1 MTKFG
6 KDFLL
11 GASTAAHQV
20 EGNNTNSDYWAMEN
34 MEYSQFVEPSL
45 DAVDHYNRYEEDIK
59 MLADAGLNT
68 YRFSVEWARIEPE
81 EGRFDDKEIEHY
93 RKVIQCCKENN
104 VEPVITLMHFTSPM
118 WLIKKGGWDNEE
130 VVALFAR
137 YAGFVTEKLG
147 KDINYICTINEANM
161 RLQIGAL
168 MERFK
173 KQMMAKMAAAQN
185 AGGMTEGAGAE
196 QNNGA
201 KASMEG
207 QVQVGLNLS
216 NPMEKMKLA
225 AMENAKIFGD
235 PQPHTFVSAASE
247 NGDMI
252 VIKAHQAAKEAIKK
266 VNSNIKVGITLSL
279 HDTQFIDGG
288 EAGAMK
294 EWDEEFGHYIPYI
307 KDDDFFGLQN
317 YTRTIYGPD
326 GIVPVSEGTPMTQMD
341 YEVYPEALEHV
352 IRRVAEEMPGV
363 PIMVTENGIATSD
376 DEQRCNFIDKA
387 IAGVQSCMADGIP
400 VIGYC
405 HWSLIDNFEW
415 QKGYALTFGLCAVD
429 RKTQIRTPK
438 RSLKHLGEYR

>member
-1 MTKFG
+1 MKKFEEG
-6 KDFLL
+6 FLL

-45 DAVDHYNRYEEDIK
+45 DAVDHYNRFEEDIK

-81 EGRFDDKEIEHY
+81 EGRFDEKEIEHY
-93 RKVIQCCKENN
+93 RKMIECCQKNN
-104 VEPVITLMHFTSPM
+104 VEPVITLMHFTSPL
-118 WLIKKGGWDNEE
+118 WLIKKGGWDNECVIE
-130 VVALFAR
+130 LFAR
-137 YAGFVTEKLG
+137 YAGYVTKELG
-147 KDINYICTINEANM
+147 SEIKYICTINEANM

-173 KQMMAKMAAAQN
+173 KQMMAKMAAAQS
-185 AGGMTEGAGAE
+185 APQE
-196 QNNGA
+196 
-201 KASMEG
+201 KASIEG

-225 AMENAKIFGD
+225 AMENAKVFGD

-252 VIKAHQAAKEAIKK
+252 VIKAHQAAKAAIKA
-266 VNSNIKVGITLSL
+266 VNPEIQVGITLSL
-279 HDTQFIDGG
+279 HDLQCIEGG
-288 EAGAMK
+288 EPAAEK
-294 EWDEEFGHYIPYI
+294 EWNEEFAHYIPYI

-317 YTRTIYGPD
+317 YTRTVYGPD

-341 YEVYPEALEHV
+341 YEVYPKALENV
-352 IRRVAEEMPGV
+352 IRRVNSEMPQV
-363 PIMVTENGIATSD
+363 PIMVTENGIATAD
-376 DEQRCNFIDKA
+376 DDQRCEFIDKA
-387 IAGVQSCMADGIP
+387 IAGVQNCIADGIP

-438 RSLKHLGEYR
+438 RSLKHLGEYKA